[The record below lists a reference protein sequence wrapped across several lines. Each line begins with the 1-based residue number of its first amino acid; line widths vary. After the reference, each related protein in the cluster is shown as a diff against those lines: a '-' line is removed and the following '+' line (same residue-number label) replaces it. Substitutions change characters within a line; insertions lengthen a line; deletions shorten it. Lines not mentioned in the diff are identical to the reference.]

1 MEDSVAAKS
10 KLPTKMFFISSSVF
24 QSCALDSA
32 DLDLGQ
38 VVAGL
43 SKGSFSIAGHCQR
56 DRRHHALNYRRSL
69 ASVRPPPFSPVRR
82 IPPLPAPAPDALSS
96 PYARH
101 APIGWIQPAGARPC
115 ADSRA
120 PASSRRTQASRNR
133 VAVLI
138 FISPRRPKSFRDSTC
153 PRDLPLP
160 GLPCSRRLSRTG
172 GWGSAPSNCSHRRN
186 STSRPSPCR

>member
-1 MEDSVAAKS
+1 
-10 KLPTKMFFISSSVF
+10 MFFISSSVF

-69 ASVRPPPFSPVRR
+69 ASVRHPLLVLYEEYRR
-82 IPPLPAPAPDALSS
+82 YRLQHQMRCRHRMPAML
-96 PYARH
+96 RF
-101 APIGWIQPAGARPC
+101 GWLQPAGARPC

-186 STSRPSPCR
+186 STSRPSPCP